1 MYMEKHQFNIFFSW
15 QSDIE
20 ENRTIIRKGI
30 KEACE
35 KLNQYDIIIDE
46 ATRNVPGSPTIEKT
60 VMDKIKNCDVY
71 IADIT
76 PITQSNG
83 KQIPNPNVLI
93 ELGYAL
99 KCMEVARII
108 IVAKTS
114 DYQDKDLPFD
124 INHNRIGKFDGNK
137 CNLDYEIKESINHV
151 LDNGKFQYIRF
162 FNDFHL
168 KQNIDIG
175 KYLPDVF
182 WEDSD
187 FKEYLRCFVNPHTFY
202 NKFLNEAKKLNF
214 EYYNQVCELKG
225 KNTFDFSVSSFSNNI
240 KGLNFTDAS
249 KRIDEIIK
257 YLNDKLL
264 ELENQQ
270 NDSSY
275 FAKSKIKDIAKG
287 FDYCNKRICLI
298 KGKAGQGKTN
308 IICDL
313 VENVILK
320 RDIPFVYLN
329 GNEIDANN
337 IGNTIVKSL
346 YPEENYSFG
355 DMLRYIKRFCY
366 QQNKPL
372 VIIIDGLNEHGNSAL
387 LKVNLQQIIN
397 ISMQYDFVK
406 FIITCRTEY
415 YDTNYNDMLV
425 PFQNYTIE
433 HESNSYITEDC
444 SDALIDNYCDYFK
457 IKANFTREIKQ
468 EFSDNLLLLRI
479 YSETYQKQNV
489 GLVSH
494 IRKDSLFQSYYSKM
508 CNNITKSMQKSGVKI
523 NSSDIRFFHE
533 TLVKLMLDE
542 NAFSNIPISDILRVL
557 SERQKTIFYQFID
570 SNILIKRDLN
580 NNLFNNEVIGF
591 TFDEFRDFMISH
603 YLVDKIFDRNSPDA
617 FIECVSKFTT
627 KDHILREGLTCFLYC
642 YSKENNIRVL
652 EILKRQD
659 WYKNAFIKYIWEIN
673 EEKINEEDIELLKDY
688 IIKFPQ
694 FVERLIY
701 DGRLNTSIYKKLNI
715 YLLVDILVKF
725 NDDDLERF
733 LNVVWSSDD
742 DDYIFK
748 RWDNTRNTFIN
759 QVNNSLQKKDFLHA
773 EYWYNILIPLLFLAP
788 FSNYASLVFKDY
800 YEQAQPNISTI
811 IQQIIQTTNSNK
823 LKKYIK
829 TL

>member
-15 QSDIE
+15 QSDID

-60 VMDKIKNCDVY
+60 VMDKIEKCDVY

-99 KCMEVARII
+99 KCMEVERII
-108 IVAKTS
+108 IIAKTS

-137 CNLDYEIKESINHV
+137 CNLDYEIEESINYV

-182 WEDSD
+182 LEDSD

-214 EYYNQVCELKG
+214 DYYNQVRELKG

-240 KGLNFTDAS
+240 KGLNFKDLEEEVD
-249 KRIDEIIK
+249 RIIK
-257 YLNDKLL
+257 YLKDKIL
-264 ELENQQ
+264 ELEQQ
-270 NDSSY
+270 QSDSSY
-275 FAKSKIKDIAKG
+275 FARLKIEDIAKG

-313 VENVILK
+313 VENVIQK
-320 RDIPFVYLN
+320 RNVPFVYLN

-397 ISMQYDFVK
+397 ILMQYDFVK
-406 FIITCRTEY
+406 LIISCRTEY
-415 YDTNYNDMLV
+415 YDVNYKDMLV
-425 PFQNYTIE
+425 SFRNYTIE
-433 HESNSYITEDC
+433 HESNSHIAKECYNT
-444 SDALIDNYCDYFK
+444 LIDNYCDYFK

-468 EFSDNLLLLRI
+468 EFSKNLLLLRI
-479 YSETYQKQNV
+479 YSETYKNQNV
-489 GLVSH
+489 GSVSH
-494 IRKDSLFQSYYSKM
+494 IRKDYLFQSYYSRM
-508 CNNITKSMQKSGVKI
+508 CNNIADSMQKTGNKI
-523 NSSDIRFFHE
+523 DSLDISFFHE
-533 TLVKLMLDE
+533 SLVKLMLNE
-542 NAFSNIPISDILRVL
+542 NAFSNIPINDILRVL
-557 SERQKTIFYQFID
+557 SESQRTIFYQFID
-570 SNILIKRDLN
+570 SNILIKRDLSN
-580 NNLFNNEVIGF
+580 NVFNNEVIGF

-603 YLVDKIFDRNSPDA
+603 YLIDEIYDINSPNT
-617 FIECVSKFTT
+617 FIEYVSKLTT
-627 KDHILREGLTCFLYC
+627 KNHILREGLTCFLYC
-642 YSKENNIRVL
+642 YSKENNTRVL
-652 EILKRQD
+652 EILKLQD

-673 EEKINEEDIELLKDY
+673 EEKVNEEDIELLKDY
-688 IIKFPQ
+688 IIKFPK

-715 YLLVDILVKF
+715 YLLADILVKF

-742 DDYIFK
+742 GDYIFK